1 MSATCVY
8 TVDLASILIHCRILG
23 LPNEIRVVIVMKI
36 WIANDEE
43 EREGQGQVPDHVAD
57 VLDHVN
63 DALDHVIVKNT
74 AAEDKY

>member
-1 MSATCVY
+1 
-8 TVDLASILIHCRILG
+8 
-23 LPNEIRVVIVMKI
+23 MKI
-36 WIANDEE
+36 WIANDEG